1 MLKVNFNENHSI
13 AILEPIDELSE
24 NDFIAASRIIDP
36 YIEKSGILTGLII
49 YTKEFPKWDSFSA
62 LLKHLTFIKEHHKK
76 ISHVAF
82 VTDSFVGEV
91 AENVASHFIKAK
103 IKNFDFSEMEKAKKW
118 ILNDNYIAN
127 GLLFGVERINDNLFL
142 KLKAIGT
149 LTHEDYEKINPM
161 LDLALTGIKDPKIDV
176 LVDISELEG
185 WDLEAAW
192 DDLKLGLKY
201 GNSFNKIAIYGE
213 KSWVKFASKISSW
226 FIDGQIKEFKSLEE
240 AIKWIKP

>member
-1 MLKVNFNENHSI
+1 
-13 AILEPIDELSE
+13 
-24 NDFIAASRIIDP
+24 
-36 YIEKSGILTGLII
+36 
-49 YTKEFPKWDSFSA
+49 
-62 LLKHLTFIKEHHKK
+62 
-76 ISHVAF
+76 
-82 VTDSFVGEV
+82 
-91 AENVASHFIKAK
+91 
-103 IKNFDFSEMEKAKKW
+103 MEKAKKW

-142 KLKAIGT
+142 KFKAIGT

-192 DDLKLGLKY
+192 DDLKLELKY

-213 KSWVKFASKISSW
+213 KSWVKFASKISS
-226 FIDGQIKEFKSLEE
+226 
-240 AIKWIKP
+240 